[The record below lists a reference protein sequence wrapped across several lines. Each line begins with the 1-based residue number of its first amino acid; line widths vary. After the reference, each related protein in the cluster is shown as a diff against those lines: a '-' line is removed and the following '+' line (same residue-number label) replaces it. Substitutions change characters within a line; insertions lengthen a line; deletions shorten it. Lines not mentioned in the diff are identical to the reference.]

1 MYVPDKWNM
10 GSIDNIHQFIE
21 QHGFAIMFAKN
32 LEADHLPLILN
43 RNEGEFGTLYGH
55 MARSNPNWKLLDNAD
70 VLIVFNGAHSYISP
84 TWYSLKPAVPT
95 WNYSAVHVLG
105 KVELTTDAVT
115 SEGLFSLIKKYE
127 PELLKANET
136 VMPEEFV
143 SKLSKGIVG
152 FKITISQLQGKEKL
166 GQHRAKADQVGVT
179 AALSQSTDLNAV
191 LLHDYMKQRKL
202 GLGE

>member
-10 GSIDNIHQFIE
+10 DSIDNIHQFIE

-55 MARSNPNWKLLDNAD
+55 MARSNPNWKSLDNSE

-84 TWYSLKPAVPT
+84 TWYSQRPAVPT

-115 SEGLFSLIKKYE
+115 SEGLLSLITKYE
-127 PELLKANET
+127 PDLLKADET

-166 GQHRAKADQVGVT
+166 GQHRTKADQVGVT
-179 AALSQSTDLNAV
+179 AALSQSIDLNAV